1 MLAVSL
7 KDEILEF
14 LLKPWYIY
22 IQDKFDSDIIGL
34 VFMLVLIVLG
44 LGALWL
50 WWDSFDFFDFMGAT
64 ALMLAFLLI
73 SPLVLFAYIG
83 ARMLANAITWA
94 RTRVSRADEFW
105 FWQFRYHMRHHR
117 AAPRPLTKK
126 DMETISA
133 IKIDTDIAEDEKDS
147 NVERFL
153 LSGQRDEAINYV
165 REMLHVAKSMRDKQ
179 AVARYEKYFLVLRL
193 GKPVSRQSGAS

>member
-7 KDEILEF
+7 KDEILQLILE
-14 LLKPWYIY
+14 PWYIY
-22 IQDKFDSDIIGL
+22 IQEKYDVDTVGL
-34 VFMLVLIVLG
+34 VFMCVLIVLG

-50 WWDSFDFFDFMGAT
+50 WLDAFDFFDFMGAT
-64 ALMLAFLLI
+64 ALALTFILI

-105 FWQFRYHMRHHR
+105 FWQYRHHMRHHR
-117 AAPRPLTKK
+117 AAPRPLTKR

-193 GKPVSRQSGAS
+193 GKPASRQS